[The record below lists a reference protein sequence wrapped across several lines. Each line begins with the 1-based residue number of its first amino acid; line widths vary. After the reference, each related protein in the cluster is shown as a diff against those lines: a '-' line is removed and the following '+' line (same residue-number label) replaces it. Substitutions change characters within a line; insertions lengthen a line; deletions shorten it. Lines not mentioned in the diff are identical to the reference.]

1 MAGVDG
7 KGADGIAANG
17 CGASGNMDCGGTART
32 GSRTDGPAG
41 GAAQGTPPRPF
52 LPCAGRS
59 RIADTGRLPP
69 ARQLGGL
76 PAGYG
81 GGVFPGEGLRRI
93 PVPLPDAGKHQRLRR
108 IPAPERALQPSG
120 GTAVPLPP

>member
-1 MAGVDG
+1 MDG

-17 CGASGNMDCGGTART
+17 CGAPGNMDCGGTART
-32 GSRTDGPAG
+32 GSRADGPAG

-52 LPCAGRS
+52 LSCAGRS

-69 ARQLGGL
+69 ARRLGGL